1 MRAWIISDLH
11 YSPMDALRG
20 APFRIPDA
28 DICICAG
35 DISEDVSTSIANL
48 RRDIERHMPVILVLG
63 NHDYYDSSIDFA
75 LERARRETE
84 GTRIHLL
91 ENQSIEIGDIRFVG
105 ATLWTDFAVS
115 IGGDEHVPPEER
127 RAIAFGLVP
136 SLMADFSCIFRS
148 DSRRPGENG
157 LITVREILERH
168 IASRSYIDQELE
180 KPFDGRTFVI
190 THHAPLIQSFDPRF
204 YGHATNAAFGSD
216 LSDLIARRRPSVWIH
231 GHIHKFR
238 DYMADKTRVI
248 CNPRG
253 YGGEQQANGFRPGL
267 VIDL

>member
-1 MRAWIISDLH
+1 
-11 YSPMDALRG
+11 MDAIVG
-20 APFRIPDA
+20 APLRIPDA

-35 DISEDVSTSIANL
+35 DISESISKSIAYL
-48 RRDIERHMPVILVLG
+48 RRDIEPHMPVILVLG
-63 NHDYYDSSIDFA
+63 NHDYYDSSIDFV

-91 ENQSIEIGDIRFVG
+91 ENQSMEMAGCRFVG

-115 IGGDEHVPPEER
+115 IGGDEHIPPEER
-127 RAIAFGLVP
+127 RAIAFGLMP

-148 DSRRPGENG
+148 DPRRPGEAG
-157 LITVREILERH
+157 LITVHEILKRH
-168 IASRSYIDQELE
+168 IESRSYIDQELE
-180 KPFDGRTFVI
+180 KPFGGRTFVV
-190 THHAPLIQSFDPRF
+190 THHAPLVQSFDARF
-204 YGHATNAAFGSD
+204 YGNVTNAAFGSD

-231 GHIHKFR
+231 GHIHRAR
-238 DYMADKTRVI
+238 DYLAGDTRII

-253 YGGEQQANGFRPGL
+253 YGGERETNGFRSGF

>member
-11 YSPMDALRG
+11 YSPMDALVG
-20 APFRIPDA
+20 APLRIPDA
-28 DICICAG
+28 EICICAG
-35 DISEDVSTSIANL
+35 DISENVSMSIAYL

-63 NHDYYDSSIDFA
+63 NHDYYNSSIDLA
-75 LERARRETE
+75 LEIARREIE

-91 ENQSIEIGDIRFVG
+91 ENQSIETSGCRFVG

-127 RAIAFGLVP
+127 RDFAFGLVP
-136 SLMADFSCIFRS
+136 SLMADFSCIYRS
-148 DSRRPGENG
+148 DARRPGENG

-168 IASRSYIDQELE
+168 IASRSFIDRELE
-180 KPFDGRTFVI
+180 KPFGGRTFVV
-190 THHAPLIQSFDPRF
+190 THHAPLIQSFDARF
-204 YGHATNAAFGSD
+204 FGHVTNAAFGSD

-248 CNPRG
+248 CNSRG
-253 YGGEQQANGFRPGL
+253 YGSERETSGFRPGF

>member
-1 MRAWIISDLH
+1 MRAWIVSDLH
-11 YSPMDALRG
+11 YSPMDALMG

-28 DICICAG
+28 DICICSG
-35 DISEDVSTSIANL
+35 DISEDISTTIAYL

-63 NHDYYDSSIDFA
+63 NHDYYNASIDFA
-75 LERARRETE
+75 LERARREIE

-91 ENQSIEIGDIRFVG
+91 ENQSIEMAGCRFVG

-115 IGGDEHVPPEER
+115 IGGDEHIPPEER

-136 SLMADFSCIFRS
+136 SQMADFSCIFRS
-148 DSRRPGENG
+148 DVRREGETG

-168 IASRSYIDQELE
+168 IASRSFIDRELE
-180 KPFDGRTFVI
+180 KPFGGRTFVV
-190 THHAPLIQSFDPRF
+190 THHAPLIQSFDPHF
-204 YGHATNAAFGSD
+204 YGEITNAAFGSD

-231 GHIHKFR
+231 GHIHRFR
-238 DYMADKTRVI
+238 DYMADETRVI

-253 YGGEQQANGFRPGL
+253 YGGERETSGFRAGF

>member
-11 YSPMDALRG
+11 YSPMDALGG
-20 APFRIPDA
+20 APLRIPDA

-35 DISEDVSTSIANL
+35 DISENVSRSIAYL

-63 NHDYYDSSIDFA
+63 NHDYYNSSIDLA
-75 LERARRETE
+75 LETARREIE
-84 GTRIHLL
+84 GTRVHLL
-91 ENQSIEIGDIRFVG
+91 ENQSIEMAGCRFVG

-115 IGGDEHVPPEER
+115 IGGDEHIPPEER
-127 RAIAFGLVP
+127 RSIAFGLVP
-136 SLMADFSCIFRS
+136 YRMADFSCIFRS
-148 DSRRPGENG
+148 DPRRPGGNG
-157 LITVREILERH
+157 LITVQEILKRH
-168 IASRSYIDQELE
+168 IESRSYIDQELE
-180 KPFDGRTFVI
+180 KLFGGRTFVV
-190 THHAPLIQSFDPRF
+190 THHAPLIQSFDPIF
-204 YGHATNAAFGSD
+204 YGDVTNAAFGSD

-253 YGGEQQANGFRPGL
+253 YGGERDMNGFRSGF

>member
-11 YSPMDALRG
+11 YSPTDAVMGIPL
-20 APFRIPDA
+20 PVPDA

-35 DISEDVSTSIANL
+35 DISENITMSIAYL
-48 RRDIERHMPVILVLG
+48 RRDIEPHMPVILVLG
-63 NHDYYDSSIDFA
+63 NHDYYNGSIDFA
-75 LERARRETE
+75 LEKARCEIE

-91 ENQSIEIGDIRFVG
+91 ENQSIEMAGCRFIG

-115 IGGDEHVPPEER
+115 VGDDEHVPPEER
-127 RAIAFGLVP
+127 RAKAFGLVP
-136 SLMADFSCIFRS
+136 YLVADFECIFRS
-148 DSRRPGENG
+148 DPRRPGENG
-157 LITVREILERH
+157 LITVQEILKRH
-168 IASRSYIDQELE
+168 IASRSFIDRELE
-180 KPFDGRTFVI
+180 QPFDGRTFVV

-204 YGHATNAAFGSD
+204 HGDITNAAFGSD

-231 GHIHKFR
+231 GHTHKFR
-238 DYMADKTRVI
+238 DYTADKTRVI

-253 YGGEQQANGFRPGL
+253 YGGERGTSGFRQDF

>member
-11 YSPMDALRG
+11 YSPMDALMG
-20 APFRIPDA
+20 APFRVPEA

-35 DISEDVSTSIANL
+35 DISEDVSMSIAYL

-63 NHDYYDSSIDFA
+63 NHDYYNASIDFA
-75 LERARRETE
+75 LERARHEIE

-91 ENQSIEIGDIRFVG
+91 ENQSMEMAGCRFVG

-115 IGGDEHVPPEER
+115 VGDDEHVPPEER
-127 RAIAFGLVP
+127 RTKAFGLVP
-136 SLMADFSCIFRS
+136 YLMADFECIFRS
-148 DSRRPGENG
+148 DPRRPGENG
-157 LITVREILERH
+157 LITVQEILKRH
-168 IASRSYIDQELE
+168 IASRSFIDRELE
-180 KPFDGRTFVI
+180 KPFAGRTFVV
-190 THHAPLIQSFDPRF
+190 THHAPLIQSFDARF
-204 YGHATNAAFGSD
+204 YGEITNAAFGSD

-231 GHIHKFR
+231 GHIHRFR

-253 YGGEQQANGFRPGL
+253 YGGERGTSGFRPDF

>member
-11 YSPMDALRG
+11 YSPMDALAG
-20 APFRIPDA
+20 APLRIAEA

-35 DISEDVSTSIANL
+35 DISENVSMSIAYL

-63 NHDYYDSSIDFA
+63 NHDFYNSSIDLA
-75 LERARRETE
+75 LERARREIE

-91 ENQSIEIGDIRFVG
+91 ENQTIEIAGCRFVG

-115 IGGDEHVPPEER
+115 IGGDEHIPAEER

-136 SLMADFSCIFRS
+136 SLMADFSCISRS
-148 DSRRPGENG
+148 DPRRPGENG
-157 LITVREILERH
+157 LITVQEILKRH
-168 IASRSYIDQELE
+168 IASRSFIDRELE
-180 KPFDGRTFVI
+180 KPFDGRTFVV

-204 YGHATNAAFGSD
+204 FGHVTNAAFGSD
-216 LSDLIARRRPSVWIH
+216 LSDLITRRRPDVWIH
-231 GHIHKFR
+231 GHVHRFR
-238 DYMADKTRVI
+238 DYMADGTRVI

-253 YGGEQQANGFRPGL
+253 YGDERDMGGFRPGF

>member
-1 MRAWIISDLH
+1 MRAWIVSDIH
-11 YSPMDALRG
+11 YSPMDALGG

-28 DICICAG
+28 DICVCAG
-35 DISEDVSTSIANL
+35 DISNHISTSIAYL
-48 RRDIERHMPVILVLG
+48 LRDIEPHMPVILVLG
-63 NHDYYDSSIDFA
+63 NHDYYDISIDFA
-75 LERARRETE
+75 LERARREIE

-91 ENQSIEIGDIRFVG
+91 ENQSIEMAGCRFVG

-115 IGGDEHVPPEER
+115 IGGDEHIPPEER
-127 RAIAFGLVP
+127 RAFAFGLVP
-136 SLMADFSCIFRS
+136 SLMADFSCIYRS
-148 DSRRPGENG
+148 DARRPGENG

-168 IASRSYIDQELE
+168 IASRRFIDQELS
-180 KPFDGRTFVI
+180 KPFEGRTIVV
-190 THHAPLIQSFDPRF
+190 THHAPLMESFDARF
-204 YGHATNAAFGSD
+204 FGHVTNAAFGSD

-231 GHIHKFR
+231 GHIHRFC

-253 YGGEQQANGFRPGL
+253 YGGEREISGFRSRF

>member
-11 YSPMDALRG
+11 YSRMDALVG
-20 APFRIPDA
+20 LPFRVPDA

-35 DISEDVSTSIANL
+35 DISEDISMSIAYL
-48 RRDIERHMPVILVLG
+48 RRDIESHMPVVLVLG
-63 NHDYYDSSIDFA
+63 NHDYYNSSIEFA
-75 LERARRETE
+75 LERARREIE

-91 ENQSIEIGDIRFVG
+91 ENESIEMAGCRFVG

-115 IGGDEHVPPEER
+115 VGDDEHIPPEER
-127 RAIAFGLVP
+127 RTKAFGLVP
-136 SLMADFSCIFRS
+136 YRMADFEWIFRS
-148 DSRRPGENG
+148 DTRSPGENG

-168 IASRSYIDQELE
+168 IASRSFIDRELE

-204 YGHATNAAFGSD
+204 YGDITNAAYGSD
-216 LSDLIARRRPSVWIH
+216 LSDLVARRRPSVWIH
-231 GHIHKFR
+231 AHIHKFR

-253 YGGEQQANGFRPGL
+253 YGGERDTSGFRPGF
-267 VIDL
+267 VIHL

>member
-11 YSPMDALRG
+11 YSHRDALAG
-20 APFRIPDA
+20 VSLRIPDA

-35 DISEDVSTSIANL
+35 DISENVSRSIAYL
-48 RRDIERHMPVILVLG
+48 RRDVERHMPVILVLG
-63 NHDYYDSSIDFA
+63 NHDYYNGSIDFA
-75 LERARRETE
+75 LERARREIE

-91 ENQSIEIGDIRFVG
+91 ENQTIEMVGCRFVG

-115 IGGDEHVPPEER
+115 IGGDEHIPAEER

-136 SLMADFSCIFRS
+136 SQMPDFHCIYRS
-148 DSRRPGENG
+148 DERRTGENG
-157 LITVREILERH
+157 LITVQEILKRH
-168 IASRSYIDQELE
+168 IESRSYIDRELE
-180 KPFDGRTFVI
+180 KPFGGRTFVV
-190 THHAPLIQSFDPRF
+190 THHAPLIQSFDARF
-204 YGHATNAAFGSD
+204 VGHATNAAFGSD
-216 LSDLIARRRPSVWIH
+216 LSDLISRRLPSVWIH

-238 DYMADKTRVI
+238 DYMADRTRVI

-253 YGGEQQANGFRPGL
+253 YGGERGTSGFRPDF

>member
-11 YSPMDALRG
+11 YSPMDAIVG
-20 APFRIPDA
+20 APLRIPDA

-35 DISEDVSTSIANL
+35 DISENVSRSIAYL

-63 NHDYYDSSIDFA
+63 NHDYYNSSIDLA
-75 LERARRETE
+75 LETARREIE

-91 ENQSIEIGDIRFVG
+91 ENQSIEMAGCRFVG

-115 IGGDEHVPPEER
+115 IGGDEHLPAEER
-127 RAIAFGLVP
+127 RTIAFGLVP

-157 LITVREILERH
+157 LITVQEILKRH

-180 KPFDGRTFVI
+180 KLFDGRTFVV
-190 THHAPLIQSFDPRF
+190 THHAPLIQSFDARF
-204 YGHATNAAFGSD
+204 FGSVTNAAFGSD
-216 LSDLIARRRPSVWIH
+216 LSDLIARRQPSVWIH
-231 GHIHKFR
+231 GHIHRFR

-253 YGGEQQANGFRPGL
+253 YGGERDMNGFRSDF